1 MMKRGIMVF
10 DHPNDR
16 WRIWIGQRPIDV
28 EQGNL
33 IQLRIKNQYY
43 LALVEKD
50 FDWFISL
57 DEDLSF
63 NLRSYE
69 VYKVKIQPSNF
80 EFSNAP
86 F

>member
-10 DHPNDR
+10 DQMNDR
-16 WRIWIGQRPIDV
+16 WRIWIGQRSIDV
-28 EQGNL
+28 EQGHL
-33 IQLRIKNQYY
+33 FQLRIKNQYH
-43 LALVEKD
+43 LILVEKD
-50 FDWFISL
+50 IDWFISF

-69 VYKVKIQPSNF
+69 VYKVKFQPSDF
-80 EFSNAP
+80 ECSNAP